1 MQRSRISTIELVKLH
16 KANKYLYFDVSLLLH
31 HGLLATHTISLRK
44 THILDE
50 GIDNLTI
57 KWLSDEFSEHYKNAV
72 WVIN

>member
-1 MQRSRISTIELVKLH
+1 MQRNRLSTHALVEFL
-16 KANKYLYFDVSLLLH
+16 KANKYQYFDVSLLLH

-44 THILDE
+44 THIWDE

-57 KWLSDEFSEHYKNAV
+57 KWLSDEFSEHYKNDV

>member
-1 MQRSRISTIELVKLH
+1 MQRSRISTIELVKLL
-16 KANKYLYFDVSLLLH
+16 KANKYSYFDVSLLLH
-31 HGLLATHTISLRK
+31 HGLLATHTISSRK
-44 THILDE
+44 THIWDE